1 MKLRKE
7 DDIIMYNETLRD
19 ENELIEV
26 NEKIPLVKAI
36 PLSIQHLFAMFG
48 SSVLVPLLF
57 NIDPTTVLFFN
68 GIGTLLYAFI
78 TKRKIP
84 AYLGSSFAFISPVLL
99 LYGQGYDF
107 QTIQGGFVLV
117 GVVFSIIAIIVGY
130 IGIGWINKLFPPAAM
145 GAIITLIGLELAGT
159 AADMAG
165 FPVGGSNSPTLN
177 VSWVIVSMVT
187 LVTVILCNVLLRGF
201 LKVIPLLIG
210 VIVGYITSCFMG
222 IVDFSLVSNASF
234 FVLPNI
240 KIAHFNI
247 NAILTI
253 LPATFV
259 VIAEHV
265 GHLKVTSS
273 IVGKDFLED
282 PGLHR
287 SLLGDGLS
295 TIVSGMFGSVPT
307 TTYGENIGVMALTK
321 IYSVYIICGAGLI
334 SIILG
339 FSGKM
344 SALIRTIP
352 TPVIGGVSFL
362 LFGTIAVSGLRTLI
376 EEKVDFSK
384 SRNLILSSVIFI
396 VGLSG
401 IKLTMGSFE
410 IKGMGLATI
419 VAIVLNLSF
428 IIFDKLGLMNE
439 KE

>member
-1 MKLRKE
+1 
-7 DDIIMYNETLRD
+7 MYNETLRD

-145 GAIITLIGLELAGT
+145 GSIITLIGLELAGT

>member
-1 MKLRKE
+1 
-7 DDIIMYNETLRD
+7 MYD
-19 ENELIEV
+19 KISKSGKDSIDV

-48 SSVLVPLLF
+48 ASVLVPLIF
-57 NIDPTTVLFFN
+57 KIDPTTVLFFN

-99 LYGQGYDF
+99 LYSQGYDF
-107 QTIQGGFVLV
+107 QTIQGGFVIT
-117 GVVFSIIAIIVGY
+117 GIVFSLIAVIVGY
-130 IGIGWINKLFPPAAM
+130 TGIGWINKLFPPAAM
-145 GAIITLIGLELAGT
+145 GSIITIIGLELARS

-165 FPVGGSNSPTLN
+165 FPVGGSNSPTMN
-177 VSWVIVSMVT
+177 ITWVIVSMVT

-222 IVDFSLVSNASF
+222 LVDFSTVSNASF

-240 KIAHFNI
+240 KVAHFNI

-259 VIAEHV
+259 VVAEHV

-273 IVGKDFLED
+273 IVGKDFMKD
-282 PGLHR
+282 PGLHK

-295 TIVSGMFGSVPT
+295 TIISGMFGSVPT

-321 IYSVYIICGAGLI
+321 VYSVYVICGAGLI
-334 SIILG
+334 SVILG

-344 SALIRTIP
+344 SALITTIP

-362 LFGTIAVSGLRTLI
+362 LFGTIAVSGLRTFI
-376 EEKVDFSK
+376 EEKVDFAK
-384 SRNLILSSVIFI
+384 SRNLILASVIFI

-401 IKLTMGSFE
+401 IKLTIGAFE
-410 IKGMGLATI
+410 IKGMGLATL
-419 VAIVLNLSF
+419 VAIVLSISF
-428 IIFDKLGLMNE
+428 IIFDKLGIMNE

>member
-1 MKLRKE
+1 
-7 DDIIMYNETLRD
+7 MYNEILKD
-19 ENELIEV
+19 ENDSIEV
-26 NEKIPLVKAI
+26 NEKIPLLKAI

-145 GAIITLIGLELAGT
+145 GSIITLIGLELAGT

-187 LVTVILCNVLLRGF
+187 LLTVILCNVLLRGF

-210 VIVGYITSCFMG
+210 VIVGYITSYFMG

-362 LFGTIAVSGLRTLI
+362 LFGTIAVSGLRTFI

-396 VGLSG
+396 VGISG
-401 IKLTMGSFE
+401 ITLTMGSFE
-410 IKGMGLATI
+410 ITGMGLSTI
-419 VAIVLNLSF
+419 VAIILNLSF

>member
-1 MKLRKE
+1 M
-7 DDIIMYNETLRD
+7 MYNEILKD
-19 ENELIEV
+19 ENDSIEV
-26 NEKIPLVKAI
+26 NEKIPLLKAI

-145 GAIITLIGLELAGT
+145 GSIITLIGLELAGT

-187 LVTVILCNVLLRGF
+187 LLTVILCNVLLRGF

-362 LFGTIAVSGLRTLI
+362 LFGTIAVSGLRTFI

-396 VGLSG
+396 VGISG
-401 IKLTMGSFE
+401 ITLTMGSFE
-410 IKGMGLATI
+410 ITGMGLATI
-419 VAIVLNLSF
+419 VAIILNLSF

>member
-1 MKLRKE
+1 
-7 DDIIMYNETLRD
+7 MYNETLRD

-145 GAIITLIGLELAGT
+145 GAIITLIGLELAST

-165 FPVGGSNSPTLN
+165 FPVGGSKSPTLN

>member
-1 MKLRKE
+1 
-7 DDIIMYNETLRD
+7 MYNETLRD

-145 GAIITLIGLELAGT
+145 GAIITLIGLELAST

-177 VSWVIVSMVT
+177 VSWVIVAMVT

-210 VIVGYITSCFMG
+210 VIVGYIISCFMG

>member
-1 MKLRKE
+1 
-7 DDIIMYNETLRD
+7 MYNETLRD

-145 GAIITLIGLELAGT
+145 GAIITLIGLELAST

>member
-1 MKLRKE
+1 
-7 DDIIMYNETLRD
+7 MYNEILKD
-19 ENELIEV
+19 ENDSIEV
-26 NEKIPLVKAI
+26 NEKIPLLKAI

-145 GAIITLIGLELAGT
+145 GSIITLIGLELAGT

-187 LVTVILCNVLLRGF
+187 LLTVILCNVLLRGF

-362 LFGTIAVSGLRTLI
+362 LFGTIAVSGLRTFI

-396 VGLSG
+396 VGISG
-401 IKLTMGSFE
+401 ITLTMGSFE
-410 IKGMGLATI
+410 ITGMGLATI
-419 VAIVLNLSF
+419 VAIILNLSF